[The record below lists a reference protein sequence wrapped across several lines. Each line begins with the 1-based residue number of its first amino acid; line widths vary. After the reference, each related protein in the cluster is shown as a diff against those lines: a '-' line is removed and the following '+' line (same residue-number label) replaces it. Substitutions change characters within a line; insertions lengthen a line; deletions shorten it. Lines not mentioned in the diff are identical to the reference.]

1 MNGHQNIDKAFDF
14 LSILL
19 TNSIVYFTVNYAT
32 PMISFTTASLSLFY
46 IIVKI
51 KKEFKPKEDKKDEL

>member
-32 PMISFTTASLSLFY
+32 PIISFTTASLSLFY

-51 KKEFKPKEDKKDEL
+51 KKEFKTKEEKK